1 MQCRK
6 TLRQK
11 LKAFVD
17 STKILR
23 RSKDNMNK
31 KFLSLVLA
39 LVMVLGTLTPV
50 FAEEAAPKDKIE
62 KAAKTAPS
70 AKVQWLVDE
79 KIVSGRKLFKDGDEK
94 TDLSLDKNLQRDEIT
109 RLLVLGKGLE
119 NLANLV
125 QGTMRPYVDVDN
137 SNWANGVITVG
148 SYHLKNTQG
157 VPMLAGYPGNKF
169 LPTRNVSYAELAKM
183 LVCLVDN
190 SITPKMVEKFQWPS
204 DWMVRAANLG
214 ILAGV
219 EVKDSKA
226 FVTRQA
232 AFEMLYN
239 ALYLYDTA
247 HHVDY
252 GTKYGVVSGYANGE
266 LRLNQGDKAFTVKYS
281 GNTVYVNNSGYA
293 TYMPLGER
301 YEGLVI
307 GSLVRVIADKDG
319 NATHIVELGNP
330 VKGAIPGRWFGVA
343 DKTAQGYADFKDG
356 SVKSNDKLTVYD
368 GTWMDSKELAKFR
381 ALKPEMQ
388 ANKAYDETHGKPAT
402 TINLTSNTRYFVADP
417 MNNYLT
423 EVDKATARK
432 IVDKA
437 NYTHKTDAN
446 PNVYVGYDVLAA
458 GKAGRETTE
467 ARVVVFNV
475 VEDSFQDWATV
486 RVTNPSNRNYNFF
499 AENTKGEVTEYSLAK
514 YTGAMPGYERP
525 NGTNN
530 TNTAGYRGQFEKL
543 NVLALDLNKDTKEVF
558 RTKTLIE
565 YATAPSFKVL
575 KLKVDHGQYILMDLE
590 GSNGVMNDVRVDLG
604 KTDIFLEGQWTP
616 EKLEGQYIQLSGN
629 NFGEN
634 ETKDTGYSINHVVT
648 GAISI
653 LDHAKNFGKFR
664 EGFAQIAD
672 RVYVDIKEN
681 VRKIDGK
688 YFIEKDDLVFRAE
701 MDSAQEMSIPGSFK
715 TYTVDDKSADIIN
728 DALAAY
734 NPLKPVRFI
743 AEVVVKNG
751 PVPEAMLIIKG
762 IATPNTFEF
771 GNKVPVNNIKDL
783 SADDLTAIANELK
796 RVNNNRTFT
805 VTKKD
810 ANHVIISEANK
821 KDTIVENEKVARQ
834 KATLTVRLYSD
845 SKTLLTTK
853 TVLEGDKITD
863 APTTIGGKNVTG
875 WSVYS
880 NPKTVIAD
888 LSTKEITENLDLVA
902 VVQN

>member
-239 ALYLYDTA
+239 AMYLYDTR
-247 HHVDY
+247 HNVDY
-252 GTKYGVVSGYANGE
+252 GTKMGVVSGYANGE
-266 LRLNQGDKAFTVKYS
+266 LRLNQGDKAFTVKLNAS
-281 GNTVYVNNSGYA
+281 TLYVNNSGFVGQNA
-293 TYMPLGER
+293 LHMWNGNSTLW
-301 YEGLVI
+301 V
-307 GSLVRVIADKDG
+307 GSLVRVICDKDG

-330 VKGAIPGRWFGVA
+330 NEGAIAGRWYGVA
-343 DKTAQGYADFKDG
+343 DKIAEGYADFAKGNAKDG
-356 SVKSNDKLTVYD
+356 NTLSIYNNTFMTQSAAYAHQDA
-368 GTWMDSKELAKFR
+368 AKNVR
-381 ALKPEMQ
+381 Q
-388 ANKAYDETHGKPAT
+388 ANFNAAIAKAGVEKKQVTLTKET
-402 TINLTSNTRYFVADP
+402 RFFVADP
-417 MNNYLT
+417 RNNFLT
-423 EVDKATARK
+423 EIDKA
-432 IVDKA
+432 KA
-437 NYTHKTDAN
+437 QELVNKAYYEDELGYF
-446 PNVYVGYDVLAA
+446 PNVYVGYDENMRGNVVV
-458 GKAGRETTE
+458 GSE

-475 VEDSFQDWATV
+475 VNDEFADAEYV
-486 RVTNPSNRNYNFF
+486 RVLNPSNGMYEFT
-499 AENTKGEVTEYSLAK
+499 AENTKGEPTAYSLRHYA
-514 YTGAMPGYERP
+514 GSMPGFERSFQ
-525 NGTNN
+525 NSSNK
-530 TNTAGYRGQFEKL
+530 AGYNHEFEKL
-543 NVLALDLNKDTKEVF
+543 NVIKIVKGVDTKDVV
-558 RTKTLIE
+558 RAGIVIE
-565 YATAPSFKVL
+565 YASAPSFKVVGFDSNKFAGYYTLQLQGVDGRVL
-575 KLKVDHGQYILMDLE
+575 KDVKLNAYKTKIFNANQFANLENKWIQVENSQLVKNANGEYALK
-590 GSNGVMNDVRVDLG
+590 NA
-604 KTDIFLEGQWTP
+604 
-616 EKLEGQYIQLSGN
+616 N
-629 NFGEN
+629 NV
-634 ETKDTGYSINHVVT
+634 IT
-648 GAISI
+648 GAVSI
-653 LDHAKNFGKFR
+653 LEQPMNWAKLDPAYAQDKNFR
-664 EGFAQIAD
+664 IV
-672 RVYVDIKEN
+672 RISDIKEDTTDN
-681 VRKIDGK
+681 WLVKVDQVRYNTSADKHSQVQ
-688 YFIEKDDLVFRAE
+688 F
-701 MDSAQEMSIPGSFK
+701 DSARWYRVLKSDAKFIYDALYDNTGARK
-715 TYTVDDKSADIIN
+715 AIDKVKVESAD
-728 DALAAY
+728 
-734 NPLKPVRFI
+734 FE
-743 AEVVVKNG
+743 AEVVIDAAGQITKIEVNRNVAPKLVY
-751 PVPEAMLIIKG
+751 PMAMQTEAEVTQP
-762 IATPNTFEF
+762 AAPA
-771 GNKVPVNNIKDL
+771 VPV
-783 SADDLTAIANELK
+783 
-796 RVNNNRTFT
+796 
-805 VTKKD
+805 
-810 ANHVIISEANK
+810 
-821 KDTIVENEKVARQ
+821 Q
-834 KATLTVRLYSD
+834 
-845 SKTLLTTK
+845 
-853 TVLEGDKITD
+853 
-863 APTTIGGKNVTG
+863 
-875 WSVYS
+875 
-880 NPKTVIAD
+880 
-888 LSTKEITENLDLVA
+888 
-902 VVQN
+902 

>member
-50 FAEEAAPKDKIE
+50 FAEEAAAPKDKIE

-190 SITPKMVEKFQWPS
+190 SITPKMVENFQWPS

-252 GTKYGVVSGYANGE
+252 GTKMGVVSGYANGE
-266 LRLNQGDKAFTVKYS
+266 LRLNQGDKAFTVKLNGSTLYI
-281 GNTVYVNNSGYA
+281 NNSGYVGKDA
-293 TYMPLGER
+293 LRMWNQNN
-301 YEGLVI
+301 GLWV

-330 VKGAIPGRWFGVA
+330 GEGAIEGRWLGVA
-343 DKTAQGYADFKDG
+343 DKTVEGLADFSFDGVKDKG
-356 SVKSNDKLTVYD
+356 SLTVKD
-368 GTWMDSKELAKFR
+368 NTWLTDAQVKNYLKTK
-381 ALKPEMQ
+381 ALPIFSQKTRKDYQ
-388 ANKAYDETHGKPAT
+388 
-402 TINLTSNTRYFVADP
+402 INLTSNTRYFVADA

-423 EVDKATARK
+423 EVDNAKARELVKKSAYGHELGL
-432 IVDKA
+432 I
-437 NYTHKTDAN
+437 
-446 PNVYVGYDVLAA
+446 PNVYVGYDELAK
-458 GKAGRETTE
+458 GIAGRETTE

-475 VEDSFQDWATV
+475 VYKTFKDDVLV
-486 RVTNPSNRNYNFF
+486 RVTNPSNRTYNFY

-525 NGTNN
+525 NGLYN
-530 TNTAGYRGQFEKL
+530 TNTAGYNGQFEKF

-558 RTKTLIE
+558 RTGTAIE
-565 YATAPSFKVL
+565 YATYPSFMIKEANY
-575 KLKVDHGQYILMDLE
+575 DHGKLALLTLE
-590 GSNGVMNDVRVDLG
+590 GQNKVTIPNVRVDL
-604 KTDIFLEGQWTP
+604 DNVSIFTEGQWTKA
-616 EKLEGQYIQLSGN
+616 KLEGKYIQLTKE
-629 NFGEN
+629 NFGGD
-634 ETKDTGYSINHVVT
+634 KDNGFFIKNFVIDDV
-648 GAISI
+648 ISI
-653 LDHAKNFGKFR
+653 LDHPQNLAKIAPGYGQDKLRVQVTIPELAKKYGDGIYRVKVTKIVYDTPNDPHAKQIVD
-664 EGFAQIAD
+664 GFDWYYVVEDDATKINTSITNNGAPAMFNAEVIVNNRPGQQVDLNIGSD
-672 RVYVDIKEN
+672 LRVANNLVKLDDNKKIK
-681 VRKIDGK
+681 
-688 YFIEKDDLVFRAE
+688 
-701 MDSAQEMSIPGSFK
+701 
-715 TYTVDDKSADIIN
+715 VDDDTAI
-728 DALAAY
+728 
-734 NPLKPVRFI
+734 
-743 AEVVVKNG
+743 
-751 PVPEAMLIIKG
+751 
-762 IATPNTFEF
+762 
-771 GNKVPVNNIKDL
+771 L
-783 SADDLTAIANELK
+783 SADNLLK
-796 RVNNNRTFT
+796 AARALEEKNNRPAMSLT
-805 VTKKD
+805 
-810 ANHVIISEANK
+810 
-821 KDTIVENEKVARQ
+821 VENKVGNPNKLVVKELGKYDQ
-834 KATLTVRLYSD
+834 ELNLTDV
-845 SKTLLTTK
+845 
-853 TVLEGDKITD
+853 
-863 APTTIGGKNVTG
+863 
-875 WSVYS
+875 VY
-880 NPKTVIAD
+880 K
-888 LSTKEITENLDLVA
+888 
-902 VVQN
+902 